1 MYRHYG
7 TDMDIDH
14 RGDQRMSLSH
24 LLADAIQADRER
36 EFRARSPR
44 LLGLSSGPR
53 HPKEPH
59 TAALPEARAVA
70 PSKPVARPRAAWG
83 G

>member
-1 MYRHYG
+1 
-7 TDMDIDH
+7 
-14 RGDQRMSLSH
+14 MSLTH
-24 LLADAIQADRER
+24 LLADAVQADRER

-53 HPKEPH
+53 HPKEPD
-59 TAALPEARAVA
+59 TAALPEPRAA
-70 PSKPVARPRAAWG
+70 ASSKPVARPRVAWG